1 MHGIH
6 AASFGNMALFWVA
19 YRRKDLQ
26 VGVLEKNRSYLS
38 VFSPKIVLEARR
50 IIQHGITVEDIDEY
64 LKAPESH
71 IKTGSCKGCGDKK
84 NIPKGIVGLA
94 KAEFGFDRASE
105 ELITDRKAI
114 CMSCDLNDIG
124 RCFKCN
130 CYLYAKIRIRKEKCP
145 ENKWREDN
153 GST

>member
-1 MHGIH
+1 MI
-6 AASFGNMALFWVA
+6 
-19 YRRKDLQ
+19 
-26 VGVLEKNRSYLS
+26 EKPAYLS
-38 VFSPKIVLEARR
+38 AFAPKIIREARR
-50 IIQHGITVEDIDEY
+50 MLQHGVTVEDIDEY
-64 LKAPESH
+64 LTSPESH
-71 IKTGSCKGCGDKK
+71 VKPEPYKGCGGKK
-84 NIPKGIVGLA
+84 DIPKGIIGLA
-94 KAEFGFDRASE
+94 KAEFGIDRASE
-105 ELITDRKAI
+105 ELIAERKAV